1 MYQLSL
7 IKNLSCR
14 LLTRQLILIWIEIEL
29 QKNKEKILIIFYS
42 DTYYSN
48 NQRHYES
55 LRNLEVIDIKKDEL
69 IDSER
74 FISKKDAIDYIFSN
88 YLDEKWKLI

>member
-1 MYQLSL
+1 MN
-7 IKNLSCR
+7 KNEKK
-14 LLTRQLILIWIEIEL
+14 ILELFEWWESDLNIEIEL

>member
-1 MYQLSL
+1 MN
-7 IKNLSCR
+7 KNEKK
-14 LLTRQLILIWIEIEL
+14 ILELFEWWESDLNIEIEL

-48 NQRHYES
+48 NQRHYEP

-88 YLDEKWKLI
+88 YLDEKRKLI